1 MSFTIQATQPDPP
14 LDVDVVDRSTG
25 KPARLTV
32 LGGVVAVGPAGGGV
46 MVRVSGGETV
56 GEHVGLYVPG
66 SEPIPPDEEVTTW
79 AEGTLSQVVVS
90 GATSQY
96 VNYGV
101 GEVAVQL
108 VADPNQ
114 GGARL
119 PYLSFQC
126 FGGFPLGVRYR
137 VTILRPA

>member
-1 MSFTIQATQPDPP
+1 MAFTIQATRPDPT
-14 LDVDVVDRSTG
+14 LDVDVVDRGTG

-32 LGGVVAVGPAGGGV
+32 LGGVVAVAPESRGV
-46 MVRVSGGETV
+46 VVRVSGGETS
-56 GEHVGLYVPG
+56 GEHVGLYVPAA
-66 SEPIPPDEEVTTW
+66 ELIPADEEVTAW
-79 AEGTLSQVVVS
+79 AEAALTQAVVTGTSARV
-90 GATSQY
+90 T
-96 VNYGV
+96 YGV

-126 FGGFPLGVRYR
+126 FGGFGLAVRYR
-137 VTILRPA
+137 VTILRPS

>member
-1 MSFTIQATQPDPP
+1 MAFTIQATQPDPP

>member
-1 MSFTIQATQPDPP
+1 MAFTIQATQPDPT
-14 LDVDVVDRSTG
+14 LDVDVVDRATG
-25 KPARLTV
+25 RSARLTV
-32 LGGVVAVGPAGGGV
+32 LGGVVAVGPEGRGV

-56 GEHVGLYVPG
+56 GEHIGLYVPG
-66 SEPIPPDEEVTTW
+66 TEPIPADEEVTTW
-79 AEGTLSQVVVS
+79 AEAMLSQVVVS

-137 VTILRPA
+137 VTILRPS

>member
-1 MSFTIQATQPDPP
+1 MAFAIQATRPDPT
-14 LDVDVVDRSTG
+14 LDVDVVDRATR
-25 KPARLTV
+25 KPTRLTV
-32 LGGVVAVGPAGGGV
+32 LGGVVAVGPDSPGM

-66 SEPIPPDEEVTTW
+66 AEPVPAGDEVTTW
-79 AEGTLSQVVVS
+79 AEATLSRVVLT
-90 GATSQY
+90 GTSQL
-96 VNYGV
+96 VAYGV
-101 GEVAVQL
+101 GEAAVQL
-108 VADPNQ
+108 VADPDQ

-137 VTILRPA
+137 VTILRPS